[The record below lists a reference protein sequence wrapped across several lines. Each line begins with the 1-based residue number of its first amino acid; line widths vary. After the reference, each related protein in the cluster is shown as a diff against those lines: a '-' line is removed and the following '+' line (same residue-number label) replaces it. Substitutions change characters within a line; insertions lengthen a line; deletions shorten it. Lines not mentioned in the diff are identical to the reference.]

1 MSVTSAKTG
10 STSLSLALENNFME
24 PIAST
29 LVGAGGVNKI
39 TFSDIPQG
47 YKHLQIRGIMRC
59 SVASDNIVMRFNG
72 DSSTNYTWH
81 VLRGFGSSS
90 AGANTVSTTG
100 GELGWTT
107 YSGQT
112 ASAFAAIVIDI
123 FDYTNINKTKTFR
136 SFSGGDVN
144 AAGALVTL
152 GSGFW
157 NVRNAVNTIDIIMG
171 SGNFD
176 QHSRLSLYGLKG

>member
-1 MSVTSAKTG
+1 MSITSAKTG
-10 STSLSLALENNFME
+10 ATGISLALENNFME

-29 LVGAGGVNKI
+29 LVGAGGVNRI

-72 DSSTNYTWH
+72 DSGANYTWH
-81 VLRGFGSSS
+81 VLRGSGSAAS
-90 AGANTVSTTG
+90 GANTVSTTG
-100 GELGWTT
+100 AELGWTT

-112 ASAFAAIVIDI
+112 ASAFAGIIVDVV
-123 FDYTNINKTKTFR
+123 DYANTNKNTTLR
-136 SFSGGDVN
+136 SFSGGDIN
-144 AAGALVTL
+144 A
-152 GSGFW
+152 SGGYITFSSAFW
-157 NVRNAVNTIDIIMG
+157 NNRDAVNTIDIIMG

-176 QHSRLSLYGLKG
+176 QYSRLSLYGFKG